1 MPRCRWGFSN
11 LFVLLRREL
20 LRITSAALETTPAPE
35 WERSVLLRF
44 AIKSSNNHLY
54 AKHISHCFVSVFET
68 FRRQHTEALKKKTRM
83 FILLHNLS
91 PVRCDVGEGG
101 LSVRRGRSVGGG
113 LRSPRSS
120 RYGPHHRRLH
130 GGVCSQEPDV
140 LVEEERRLGKR
151 NVLFLLTWS
160 HMCANIKC
168 SSRLM
173 YF

>member
-54 AKHISHCFVSVFET
+54 AKHIF
-68 FRRQHTEALKKKTRM
+68 ALFCQCVRNIQSAAHESFKKKTRM

-151 NVLFLLTWS
+151 NVLFFINPISYL
-160 HMCANIKC
+160 C
-168 SSRLM
+168 
-173 YF
+173 

>member
-1 MPRCRWGFSN
+1 MR
-11 LFVLLRREL
+11 
-20 LRITSAALETTPAPE
+20 A
-35 WERSVLLRF
+35 ERSASLCHQI
-44 AIKSSNNHLY
+44 IKQSFVCKTHFRIDLSVCSNIQTAAHE
-54 AKHISHCFVSVFET
+54 SF
-68 FRRQHTEALKKKTRM
+68 KKKTRM

-151 NVLFLLTWS
+151 NFLFFINPISYL
-160 HMCANIKC
+160 C
-168 SSRLM
+168 
-173 YF
+173 